1 MFKKLIV
8 ASIATACM
16 ASTAHAAYPEK
27 PVTIFVP
34 FPAGQTGDLIA
45 RAIGEQL
52 SQRLGQSFIVEN
64 RGGAGGRIGT
74 SAASRASN
82 DGYSLLLTSSGP
94 YAIAPALYSE
104 VKYDPVNDFVG
115 IADIALAPQVIAV
128 SNESK
133 IDSFKA
139 LVEQAQAQDLSYAS
153 AGNGSTQH
161 LTMELLK
168 KEMEF
173 PMVHIPFKGSAE
185 SKTQVMSGLIP
196 ATSDTLPAVLPQI
209 SAGQLKAIAVVD
221 DVRSPYL
228 PDVPTL
234 HEQGYPKL
242 NTVAFFGMVAPAGT
256 PKEAID
262 TLNQHI
268 NEILATP
275 EVQQRFKDMALTVA
289 PKRTPEEFQQHLAS
303 EVAKWKGIIDGA
315 NVKID

>member
-1 MFKKLIV
+1 MMKKLIA

-16 ASTAHAAYPEK
+16 ASTAFAAYPEK
-27 PVTIFVP
+27 PVTIHVP

-52 SQRLGQSFIVEN
+52 SQRLGQSFVVEN

-74 SAASRASN
+74 AAVARASN

-94 YAIAPALYSE
+94 YAIAPALYE
-104 VKYDPVNDFVG
+104 NVNYDPVKDFVG
-115 IADIALAPQVIAV
+115 VADIALAPQVIAV

-133 IDSFKA
+133 LDSFKA
-139 LVEQAQAQDLSYAS
+139 LVEKAKAEDLSFAS

-168 KEMEF
+168 KELGF

-209 SAGQLKAIAVVD
+209 NAGQLKAVAVVD
-221 DVRSPYL
+221 DVRSPFL
-228 PDVPTL
+228 PEVPTL
-234 HEQGYPKL
+234 HELGYPKL
-242 NTVAFFGMVAPAGT
+242 NTVAFFGMVAPKGT

-275 EVQQRFKDMALTVA
+275 EVQQRFKEMALTVA
-289 PKRTPEEFQQHLAS
+289 PKRTPEDFQQHLAS
-303 EVAKWKGIIDGA
+303 EVAKWKQIIQGA
-315 NVKID
+315 NVKLD